1 MFHNH
6 FSGQKFAEELH
17 VFSSFLFP
25 WKSSLYSQPSQFCA
39 GIVIQFHC
47 PGLLNSWITAIMKPS
62 LSWFY
67 SEWNYQTMQDSN
79 DRPSTKL
86 NVCIEECM
94 MHLTNYRNWKQWCFC
109 FYNLFRADVAL
120 MGLKVTDG
128 IIKYFICNILMK
140 YTMLFVFLLL
150 ISTLNLTK
158 LQVVHNVLDKTLR
171 MIFFIWLRSII
182 YVTNQLGN
190 FLLLVFFLP
199 EIKNSLNLCENVIW
213 ICCQPK

>member
-1 MFHNH
+1 MFWTNHVTCRLTNIHLYPSKYLGTFLSFPKHLHTCPGPPPMFHNH
-6 FSGQKFAEELH
+6 FSGQKFAEELQ

-39 GIVIQFHC
+39 GIVIKFHC

-128 IIKYFICNILMK
+128 II
-140 YTMLFVFLLL
+140 
-150 ISTLNLTK
+150 
-158 LQVVHNVLDKTLR
+158 
-171 MIFFIWLRSII
+171 
-182 YVTNQLGN
+182 
-190 FLLLVFFLP
+190 
-199 EIKNSLNLCENVIW
+199 
-213 ICCQPK
+213 